1 MSLDGKLAP
10 IVFLSDCVLSN
21 GRSLPDISLNHSL
34 DRSSSDSDTPSS
46 VETTAPDFHHVPV
59 LLAEVIT
66 GLAVQSGQ
74 TYLDCTVGGGGH
86 SGAILAVPD
95 TRVVAVDQDDMALA
109 AAADHLASFGE
120 RVTFWRGNFSAYA
133 QAHQNLDLSLKFDGI
148 LADLGVSS
156 AQLDGA
162 ERGFSFREAGA
173 LDMRMDRRQE
183 ITAADLVNTA
193 SEKELADWFFH
204 YGEERYARKIARG
217 LVQKRPF
224 YTTTD
229 LAYAVG
235 GCVPPSYRYGRIH
248 PATRVFQALRI
259 VVNGELDH
267 LKSWLADVPDLLK
280 PGGRLAVISFHSLE
294 DRLVKNA
301 FKEDE
306 RLQVVTKKP
315 IIAGDAE
322 TATNPRA
329 RSAKLR
335 VAIKREGC

>member
-1 MSLDGKLAP
+1 MS
-10 IVFLSDCVLSN
+10 SSN
-21 GRSLPDISLNHSL
+21 SLQDILLNHT
-34 DRSSSDSDTPSS
+34 SDSVVADA
-46 VETTAPDFHHVPV
+46 ETTTFHHVPV
-59 LLAEVIT
+59 LLTEVMT
-66 GLAVQSGQ
+66 GLAVQSGEL
-74 TYLDCTVGGGGH
+74 YLDCTVGGGGH
-86 SGAILAVPD
+86 TGAILAVPD
-95 TRVVAVDQDDMALA
+95 TQVVAIDQDDMALA
-109 AAADHLASFGE
+109 AAANHLASFAE
-120 RVTFWRGNFSAYA
+120 RITFWRGNFSEYA
-133 QAHQNLDLSLKFDGI
+133 QQQPNLNVAAKFDGI

-156 AQLDGA
+156 AQLDLA

-193 SEKELADWFFH
+193 SEKDLADWFFH

-224 YTTTD
+224 YNTTD

-235 GCVPPSYRYGRIH
+235 GCVPPSYRHGRIH

-259 VVNGELDH
+259 VVNGELEH
-267 LKSWLADVPDLLK
+267 LKSWLGAVPDLLK

-294 DRLVKNA
+294 DRLVKTA
-301 FKEDE
+301 FREDP

-315 IIAGDAE
+315 IIASEAE
-322 TATNPRA
+322 TVSNPRS

-335 VAIKREGC
+335 VAIRQE

>member
-1 MSLDGKLAP
+1 M
-10 IVFLSDCVLSN
+10 
-21 GRSLPDISLNHSL
+21 
-34 DRSSSDSDTPSS
+34 
-46 VETTAPDFHHVPV
+46 PV
-59 LLAEVIT
+59 LLQEVIT
-66 GLAVQSGQ
+66 ALAVQPHQ

-86 SGAILAVPD
+86 SRAILAVPD
-95 TRVVAVDQDDMALA
+95 TRLVAVDQDDMALA
-109 AAADHLASFGE
+109 AAAECLAPFGE
-120 RVTFWRGNFSAYA
+120 RVSFWRGNFSAYV
-133 QAHQNLDLSLKFDGI
+133 QANLQGNTQTNIQTNIQTNTQEQQNLKHSLKFDGI

-193 SEKELADWFFH
+193 SEKDLADWFFH

-224 YTTTD
+224 HTTTD

-235 GCVPPSYRYGRIH
+235 GCVPPSYRHGRIH

-259 VVNGELDH
+259 VVNGELEH

-301 FKEDE
+301 FKADE

-322 TATNPRA
+322 TDLNPRA

-335 VAIKREGC
+335 VAIRQ